1 MFSSDKNIET
11 IGQLVEV
18 IRHYLSLQ
26 SKCVKLDIM
35 TKLVRLLTM
44 ATMVFVL
51 SVLLMLALIYLSFG
65 AAFAL
70 GTLIGNSLAFCVVA
84 GVYILFFFLCI
95 CFRKKWI
102 DRPLVRFF
110 ADILIHD

>member
-26 SKCVKLDIM
+26 SKCAKLDIM

-84 GVYILFFFLCI
+84 GVYILFS
-95 CFRKKWI
+95 
-102 DRPLVRFF
+102 FF
-110 ADILIHD
+110 ASALERSGLSVRWCAFLPTY